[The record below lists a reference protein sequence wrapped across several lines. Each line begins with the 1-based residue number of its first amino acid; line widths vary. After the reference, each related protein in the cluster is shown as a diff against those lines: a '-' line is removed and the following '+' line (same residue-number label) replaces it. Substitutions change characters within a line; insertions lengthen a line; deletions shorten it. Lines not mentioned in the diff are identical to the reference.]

1 MPRDGRAIDQ
11 GRKESRRKRITCD
24 KHRDKSLDT
33 ELGIRASCVT
43 DMQQV
48 ASNGVTPVSHRSA
61 NGEPPRI
68 KSFLNVLTIAVRL
81 LFGPIQTEVWRAINF
96 FLVGFLSRE
105 IESNYQFRLRILFR
119 VVGILVSNLLGPITR
134 KYL

>member
-1 MPRDGRAIDQ
+1 MRDGRTMDQ

-48 ASNGVTPVSHRSA
+48 ASSGVTPVSHR
-61 NGEPPRI
+61 PRI
-68 KSFLNVLTIAVRL
+68 ASHPALNH
-81 LFGPIQTEVWRAINF
+81 F
-96 FLVGFLSRE
+96 
-105 IESNYQFRLRILFR
+105 
-119 VVGILVSNLLGPITR
+119 
-134 KYL
+134 

>member
-1 MPRDGRAIDQ
+1 MSEKLILHELLSLVIEDVLILNELIIVQKFRKNCQVHQIINELYCAARDGRAMDQ

-81 LFGPIQTEVWRAINF
+81 LFGPIQTEV
-96 FLVGFLSRE
+96 
-105 IESNYQFRLRILFR
+105 
-119 VVGILVSNLLGPITR
+119 
-134 KYL
+134 